1 MTVNQSTLDSLKQR
15 AEEYGEQLVTE
26 EATKNALVM
35 PMLMA
40 MGYEP
45 FNPAEVVPEFT
56 ADIGT
61 KKGEKVDYAIMRNGK
76 PAILLECKKFGDSLN
91 ADRAS
96 QLMRYFNVTDAMVGC
111 LTNGVVYKFFTDTD
125 ADNVMDEAPFLV
137 VDLYNL
143 NNNAIQGLGQLT
155 KAGFS
160 EDVFKSS
167 AARMRYIAET
177 KSYLAQ
183 MLKDPSED
191 FVKVVA
197 RSFYGGLMR
206 QQKVEFFTPIV
217 KAGMREFVNEQIN
230 NTLRRAVSVAAE
242 AEAETDTE
250 IEADEESTG
259 QDESKDIITTAEEIE
274 AYDILKDIVGE
285 QGEQLVIRD
294 RASYCSILLDNH
306 QHFVVYRL
314 RFNDPNNKKIG
325 IFSHKDE
332 KHGYRQYNRYPVDSV
347 SDISQHSEEILKAFA
362 VMVAERDGA

>member
-61 KKGEKVDYAIMRNGK
+61 KRGEKVDYAIMRNGK
-76 PAILLECKKFGDSLN
+76 PAILFECKKFGDSLN

-160 EDVFKSS
+160 EDVF
-167 AARMRYIAET
+167 
-177 KSYLAQ
+177 Q
-183 MLKDPSED
+183 
-191 FVKVVA
+191 
-197 RSFYGGLMR
+197 
-206 QQKVEFFTPIV
+206 
-217 KAGMREFVNEQIN
+217 
-230 NTLRRAVSVAAE
+230 
-242 AEAETDTE
+242 
-250 IEADEESTG
+250 
-259 QDESKDIITTAEEIE
+259 
-274 AYDILKDIVGE
+274 IVG
-285 QGEQLVIRD
+285 GEDALHRRD
-294 RASYCSILLDNH
+294 EKLPSPNAQRSERGFRQSGGKILLW
-306 QHFVVYRL
+306 R
-314 RFNDPNNKKIG
+314 
-325 IFSHKDE
+325 
-332 KHGYRQYNRYPVDSV
+332 VDAPTES
-347 SDISQHSEEILKAFA
+347 
-362 VMVAERDGA
+362 

>member
-76 PAILLECKKFGDSLN
+76 PAILLECKKFGDNLN

-96 QLMRYFNVTDAMVGC
+96 QLMRYFNVTEAMVGC

-197 RSFYGGLMR
+197 RSFYAGLMR
-206 QQKVEFFTPIV
+206 QQKVELFTPIV

-230 NTLRRAVSVAAE
+230 NTLRRAVSVAEE
-242 AEAETDTE
+242 AENEIDTETDE
-250 IEADEESTG
+250 DEPIA
-259 QDESKDIITTAEEIE
+259 QDSEKGIITTAEEVE

-285 QGEQLVIRD
+285 QGERLSIRD
-294 RASYCSILLDNH
+294 RTSYCSILLDNH
-306 QHFVVYRL
+306 HNFVVYRL

-325 IFSHKDE
+325 IASHKNVR
-332 KHGYRQYNRYPVDSV
+332 GVRQYNRYAIDAV
-347 SDISQHSEEILKAFA
+347 SDIAQYSEEIKAAFA
-362 VMVAERDGA
+362 AVMLEKDGA

>member
-1 MTVNQSTLDSLKQR
+1 MTINQTSLESIKQR
-15 AEEYGEQLVTE
+15 AEEFGAQLATE

-35 PMLMA
+35 PMLMV

-61 KKGEKVDYAIMRNGK
+61 KKGEKVDYAIMRDGK
-76 PAILLECKKFGDSLN
+76 PVILVECKKYGDSLN

-96 QLMRYFNVTDAMVGC
+96 QLMRYFNVTEAAVGC
-111 LTNGVVYKFFTDTD
+111 LTDGAMYKFFTDTD
-125 ADNVMDEAPFLV
+125 ADNMMDEAPFLV
-137 VDLYNL
+137 VDLHNL
-143 NNNAIQGLGQLT
+143 NTAAIQGLSQLT

-160 EDVFKSS
+160 EDVFKSA
-167 AARMRYIAET
+167 AARMRYITET
-177 KSYLAQ
+177 KAYLAQ
-183 MLKDPSED
+183 MLKEPSED

-197 RSFYGGLMR
+197 KSFYGGLMR
-206 QQKVEFFTPIV
+206 QQKIEFFTPIV

-230 NTLRRAVSVAAE
+230 NTLRRAVSVAE
-242 AEAETDTE
+242 EAETETE
-250 IEADEESTG
+250 IDTDVDEG
-259 QDESKDIITTAEEIE
+259 QTQDGDKDIITTAEEVE

-285 QGEQLVIRD
+285 QGERLAIRD

-332 KHGYRQYNRYPVDSV
+332 KNGYRQYNRYPVDSV
-347 SDISQHSEEILKAFA
+347 SDISQHSEEIRKAFA